1 MNTRADT
8 RAHDIDDAHASEVRI
23 RRLGAGDGAALAS
36 LAQLD
41 SSPAPAEPVLGA
53 EVEGRLL
60 AAISIASGML
70 VADPFHRTAEV
81 AEMLRLRAS
90 QIAAD
95 SAHGRR
101 SLRSLLRAGLG
112 RRSASLSPSP
122 PGAERQLLAHQA
134 GWR

>member
-1 MNTRADT
+1 MSTRAET
-8 RAHDIDDAHASEVRI
+8 PAHHIDAHAPRVTI
-23 RRLGAGDGAALAS
+23 RRLGRGDRPALAR

-41 SSPAPAEPVLGA
+41 SSPAPREPLLGA
-53 EVEGRLL
+53 ELDGRLL
-60 AAISIASGML
+60 AAISIAGGEL

-90 QIAAD
+90 QLAGGAPRARGRLAFLLR
-95 SAHGRR
+95 SRGGRR
-101 SLRSLLRAGLG
+101 G
-112 RRSASLSPSP
+112 ASFSPSP